1 MVLSEFGYI
10 SLDGNNRVD
19 QILPFSKDSMESLE
33 DANLRTMFMILRK
46 KMALWKDG
54 EDNFGLT
61 PELIWPIRCLLDIV
75 CVRDFSSVMSPY
87 KNYLLVEQ
95 MFSTA
100 SNMADNG
107 APVEALE
114 GLSEEGY
121 SNLIDE
127 AFSVG
132 SMKTFADR
140 LRQRFAEAT
149 GGAALLLI
157 SFQKP
162 KIFSADAV
170 KEHDWLYVIE
180 HSGGVAPLAER
191 SRLLKSMAEFLKRSF
206 WGNDVDPVGKRER
219 NCRKD
224 GRAAPNFK
232 HSPA

>member
-1 MVLSEFGYI
+1 
-10 SLDGNNRVD
+10 
-19 QILPFSKDSMESLE
+19 MELLE

-75 CVRDFSSVMSPY
+75 CVRDFSSVMSSY

-191 SRLLKSMAEFLKRSF
+191 SRLLKSMAEFLKRSS
-206 WGNDVDPVGKRER
+206 GVTMSILSENVKETAEKMDELRLILNTVLLEALADYRELQTALS
-219 NCRKD
+219 K
-224 GRAAPNFK
+224 PETT
-232 HSPA
+232 